1 MKPVKIKKF
10 HYVSPSERKLIDK
23 LSIALLYTAIG
34 LLLITILVIKSGVK

>member
-10 HYVSPSERKLIDK
+10 HYVSPTEKKVIDK
-23 LSIALLYTAIG
+23 ISVALLYTAIG

>member
-1 MKPVKIKKF
+1 MKPLKIKKL

-23 LSIALLYTAIG
+23 LSVALLYTAIG